1 MELENIYRRL
11 FDENCEAAE
20 PTYLEWFEY
29 EFDPSEIDWE
39 NEAEAVMAMQRLIDE
54 LCDVGYDRQTLLMD
68 CGLNEFR

>member
-29 EFDPSEIDWE
+29 EFDPSEIDW
-39 NEAEAVMAMQRLIDE
+39 
-54 LCDVGYDRQTLLMD
+54 
-68 CGLNEFR
+68 